1 MIHVVLC
8 FPKTHIKKKSPVA
21 TNFSSEEVDA
31 GDIWGDGWVLT
42 YRMDSRPMKDLVSK
56 NWWSVPEEAH
66 LAALWLA
73 CMHMHTHIPKG
84 SQ

>member
-1 MIHVVLC
+1 MIYVVLC

-56 NWWSVPEEAH
+56 N
-66 LAALWLA
+66 
-73 CMHMHTHIPKG
+73 
-84 SQ
+84 